1 MISSR
6 LLISR
11 GLLGLVAS
19 AILFTIAAPGCNS
32 TQGVGDPCRPERE
45 YDATFNGF
53 DVDEVNVESKSYQC
67 QTRLCLVNHF
77 QGRVTC
83 PFGQKI
89 DGTPREDG
97 LPNCILPGT
106 VDSKVTGSPD
116 PKIGAEVKPNLVDRL
131 PEKAVYC
138 SCRCANAD
146 GSTDD
151 GANYCEC
158 PDGFTCEQLV
168 ASIGKEFSQELSGGY
183 CIKSGTKYNSASP
196 TSTVPCSATNKKDCG
211 G

>member
-6 LLISR
+6 LLVSR

-53 DVDEVNVESKSYQC
+53 DVAEVNVESKSYQC

-83 PFGQKI
+83 PFGQAK
-89 DGTPREDG
+89 DGTAPEGIDK
-97 LPNCILPGT
+97 PCVLPGT
-106 VDSKVTGSPD
+106 VDSKITGSPD
-116 PKIGAEVKPNLVDRL
+116 PAIGALVNPNLVDRL

-168 ASIGKEFSQELSGGY
+168 ASIGNVSSEQLAGGY
-183 CIKSGTKYNSASP
+183 CIKSGTKYNTASP
-196 TSTVPCSATNKKDCG
+196 SSQTTCSATNKADCG

>member
-6 LLISR
+6 LLITR

-53 DVDEVNVESKSYQC
+53 DVNEVNVESKSYQC

-83 PFGQKI
+83 PFGQTP
-89 DGTPREDG
+89 DGTANPGIDK
-97 LPNCILPGT
+97 PCVLPGT
-106 VDSKVTGSPD
+106 VDG
-116 PKIGAEVKPNLVDRL
+116 KIVGNAANGKAVAANLVDRL

-168 ASIGKEFSQELSGGY
+168 ASIGSQFSQELSGGY
-183 CIKSGTKYNSASP
+183 CVKSGTKYNTGNPPTAVCNAASK
-196 TSTVPCSATNKKDCG
+196 AACG